1 MLKNK
6 AIYQTQLILNAT
18 CFTVTLIAS
27 AKDIPAGKQNLSD
40 SYCIYYH
47 SITNSS
53 TAMVRTVWIQIYIY
67 INILIIYLL
76 TTYKL
81 LHVYIKKK
89 SQGMSDKVKDVIN
102 CSLYYTEFLLTHN

>member
-1 MLKNK
+1 
-6 AIYQTQLILNAT
+6 
-18 CFTVTLIAS
+18 
-27 AKDIPAGKQNLSD
+27 
-40 SYCIYYH
+40 
-47 SITNSS
+47 
-53 TAMVRTVWIQIYIY
+53 MVRTVWIQIYIY

-102 CSLYYTEFLLTHN
+102 CSLYYTEFLLTHNWAALLTAEWAVLPVTVQQQYGPLYG